1 MIDQKGILLCFDQ
14 LGNKRWEQVYP
25 DIASYFWLSLPNA
38 EGCYAFASDYATD
51 IMQTYIVSVY
61 PDGVTERAG
70 YLIGSVTTAL
80 YTRFFLTEDGSLMQ
94 AGKMITGEVEGVR
107 MGSIY
112 ITTIE

>member
-1 MIDQKGILLCFDQ
+1 
-14 LGNKRWEQVYP
+14 
-25 DIASYFWLSLPNA
+25 
-38 EGCYAFASDYATD
+38 
-51 IMQTYIVSVY
+51 MQTYIVSVY

-70 YLIGSVTTAL
+70 YLAVSVTIPL

-107 MGSIY
+107 VDSVY